1 MFAATVSAAIVDGRR
16 QAPRWGDDPQQT
28 ELTCDG
34 ETEQYLYNKG
44 AQAFALGA
52 NDWNTRAS
60 MSQTKGYKWRI
71 ESVDGGTFRLTDYVE
86 TKSAWLSM
94 FADNAEGIWVDNNNG
109 ANVDKWTINRSEED
123 PSLFLIA
130 NPSAATGVLGGPWNV
145 VAPRL
150 NLVDPAADPNNH
162 VLWYAVTEEE
172 YNHIISLRN
181 EGAVK
186 ALQDQ
191 FTVYEAAEALYAKIE
206 EAEGIDIDVSSEKA
220 IYLNEDATID
230 QINGALEELQAKI
243 NKKGSEGASVDKPFD
258 MTSNLV
264 NPNFEGSVSG
274 WSGTGMAYGNNA
286 GEHFNKTYDTYQ
298 TVSGIPAGVYGL
310 KTQAYYRAGDAGP
323 AWTNFNANAEN
334 NAMVYATDVTAEKD
348 GESFTSPIMSAYE
361 GILPNNS
368 LGGSE
373 LKATDEDGNDFFI
386 PNNMATGQTYF
397 TAGYYKDNT
406 VVFAVTEGTAQVGVK
421 KEKTVTNDWS
431 MFNAFQLE
439 YYGNGADAYQYLM
452 DNFLSSIPDYSA
464 AVATDGDKDD
474 FLLVIQTSDKA
485 ATYEEFLLN
494 RARIQAAEVF
504 LKANI
509 DAWAELDAE
518 VATAKKVAG
527 SGDYAGPDVQD
538 LADELDEYAKR
549 IKKGRTMT
557 TDEVIEYTAKIKAM
571 KEAAVQNSIMPG
583 ADFTD
588 MIVNP
593 NFAQGETGWT
603 FEKSGGNVRASA
615 SDKMAEGWK
624 STFDIYQEI
633 TGVPVGCYEIS
644 VQAFYREGRDESSW
658 LKYFDPDTKERRA
671 DAPESKAYIYMNN
684 VKNHIPDVYT
694 FAAVE
699 GFYSG
704 ATYKSPDNY
713 YYPND
718 MKAAGE
724 AFALKKYPAS
734 AFGLIAKKG
743 DVMRIGLK
751 GDYPDADNWGA
762 FTDFKLTYQGFQAD
776 IIQPQLEAV
785 MEQMIIDEPMG
796 YDTQEELIVA
806 HANAELAIDSQDGKE
821 MFNALAACYAVLD
834 KVETSIALYQAVES
848 KITELDDAIADTQA
862 SQETIDEA
870 EALLDELNNSYYDM
884 TDAQLAEAIEKVDA
898 MIKKLAIPG
907 DIDDAS
913 DENPIE
919 LTMLITNPSFET
931 GDLTGWTKND
941 KATGDTGVKD
951 NSNGTYT
958 ITNADGMYVFN
969 TWNSGAVEGNFFVS
983 QTLKD
988 FPRTGTYAVMAIG
1001 ASDAENVIAL
1011 SATQEEAA
1019 DTAKIAIVGDK
1030 GTAEEIECFF
1040 KVEDLD
1046 AEVEISMSSATWFKA
1061 DMFQLFYFGTDSK
1074 HEPSATEA
1082 AVEETAA
1089 VVKKEVINI
1098 GGMMTGALKQG
1109 VNIIRVTKADGS
1121 VEVRKVTVR

>member
-1 MFAATVSAAIVDGRR
+1 MKRNFLLMIGLLLSTI
-16 QAPRWGDDPQQT
+16 T
-28 ELTCDG
+28 
-34 ETEQYLYNKG
+34 
-44 AQAFALGA
+44 AFADWTSPVEGLEFSYELGEYYYYNVEYA
-52 NDWNTRAS
+52 GFYCGDNDWGTRAS
-60 MSQTKGYKWRI
+60 VSRGTLVDNRGKIISVKIEDGDMPDQYKFGQTSPDGPEGVW
-71 ESVDGGTFRLTDYVE
+71 VDGSRAGNGLFYFILLEGKTFTIGCSKEDVIGKYLT
-86 TKSAWLSM
+86 W
-94 FADNAEGIWVDNNNG
+94 
-109 ANVDKWTINRSEED
+109 
-123 PSLFLIA
+123 
-130 NPSAATGVLGGPWNV
+130 GGNESDT
-145 VAPRL
+145 RL
-150 NLVDPAADPNNH
+150 NFTESSVGGTWMRVSAEEYEAVMTGEKHEAYVTYLASIKLKNAIAA
-162 VLWYAVTEEE
+162 VEEE
-172 YNHIISLRN
+172 YPAFDLSAAK
-181 EGAVK
+181 AVYDNTSSTK
-186 ALQDQ
+186 EQL
-191 FTVYEAAEALYAKIE
+191 EAAVAQLAEDLEAWKKSQ
-206 EAEGIDIDVSSEKA
+206 IDWSSA
-220 IYLNEDATID
+220 SASSPLTITQLLN
-230 QINGALEELQAKI
+230 
-243 NKKGSEGASVDKPFD
+243 
-258 MTSNLV
+258 

-274 WSGTGMAYGNNA
+274 WSGTGMAYGYNA

-310 KTQAYYRAGDAGP
+310 KAQAYYRAGDAGP

-386 PNNMATGQTYF
+386 PNNMETGQTYF
-397 TAGYYKDNT
+397 TAGYYKDNA

-421 KEKTVTNDWS
+421 KEKTVGNDWS
-431 MFNAFQLE
+431 MFNAFELE
-439 YYGNGADAYQYLM
+439 YYGNGADAYQLMM
-452 DNFLSSIPDYSA
+452 DNYLTSIPDYSA
-464 AVATDGDKDD
+464 AVATEGDKED
-474 FLLVIQTSDKA
+474 FLTVIKSSDKV

-509 DAWAELDAE
+509 DAWAALDAE
-518 VATAKKVAG
+518 VEAATKVATNPDYSG
-527 SGDYAGPDVQD
+527 SDVQD

-557 TDEVIEYTAKIKAM
+557 TDEVIEYTAKIKEM
-571 KEAAVQNSIMPG
+571 KEAAVQNSIKPG

-588 MIVNP
+588 QIVNP
-593 NFAQGETGWT
+593 NFAEGEKGWT

-615 SDKMAEGWK
+615 GDKMAEGWK

-633 TGVPVGCYEIS
+633 TGVPVGFYEIS
-644 VQAFYREGRDESSW
+644 VQAFYREGRGESSW
-658 LKYFDPDTKERRA
+658 LKYFDQETKERRA

-713 YYPND
+713 YYPDD

-762 FTDFKLTYQGFQAD
+762 FTDFKLTYWGFQAD
-776 IIQPQLEAV
+776 IIQPQLEAALD
-785 MEQMIIDEPMG
+785 QLQSIDSPMG
-796 YDTQEELIVA
+796 SDVLEELYVTVDA
-806 HANAELAIDSQDGKE
+806 GYDAIKHQDGKE
-821 MFNALAACYAVLD
+821 MFNALAACYDVLD
-834 KVETSIALYQAVES
+834 KVETSIALYAAVES
-848 KITELDDAIADTQA
+848 KITELDDAMADSQA
-862 SQETIDEA
+862 SSETINEA
-870 EALLDELNNSYYDM
+870 EVLLDELNNSYYDM

-907 DIDDAS
+907 DIDEAS

-969 TWNSGAVEGNFFVS
+969 TWNSGGVEGNFFVS

-1030 GTAEEIECFF
+1030 GTAEEVVCYF

-1089 VVKKEVINI
+1089 IVKKEVINI

-1121 VEVRKVTVR
+1121 VEVRKVTVK

>member
-71 ESVDGGTFRLTDYVE
+71 ESIDGGTFRLTDYVE

-94 FADNAEGIWVDNNNG
+94 FADGPSGIWVDNNNG
-109 ANVDKWTINRSEED
+109 ANVDKWTITRSEED

-130 NPSAATGVLGGPWNV
+130 NPSAGAGVLGGPWNV

-150 NLVDPAADPNNH
+150 NLVDPATDPTNH

-181 EGAVK
+181 EDALK
-186 ALQDQ
+186 ALQAQ
-191 FTVYEAAEALYAKIE
+191 FGVYEAAEALYAKIE
-206 EAEGIDIDVSSEKA
+206 EAEGVAIDVSSEKA
-220 IYLNEDATID
+220 LYLNEDATID
-230 QINGALEELQAKI
+230 QLNDATAALQEKI
-243 NKKGSEGASVDKPFD
+243 NKKASEGASVDKPFD
-258 MTSNLV
+258 MTSNLN
-264 NPNFEGSVSG
+264 NPNFEGNVNG
-274 WSGTGMAYGNNA
+274 WSGDGLAYGFNA
-286 GEHFNKTYDTYQ
+286 GEHYNKKYDTYQ
-298 TVSGIPAGVYGL
+298 TISGLPAGVYGL
-310 KTQAYYRAGDAGP
+310 KAQAYYRAGFSDVSVI
-323 AWTNFNANAEN
+323 NFNANKEN
-334 NAMVYATDVTAEKD
+334 NALLYATDVTAAKD
-348 GESFTSPIMSAYE
+348 GESFTSPIVNAFE

-368 LGGSE
+368 LGGNES
-373 LKATDEDGNDFFI
+373 KVTDEDGNDFFI
-386 PNNMATGQTYF
+386 PNNMETAQTYF
-397 TAGYYKDNT
+397 TAGYYKGNT
-406 VVFAVTEGTAQVGVK
+406 VVFAVTEGTAQMGVK
-421 KEKTVTNDWS
+421 KEKTIDGDWS

-439 YYGNGADAYQYLM
+439 YYGNGADAYQLMM
-452 DNFLSSIPDYSA
+452 DNFLTTIPDYSE
-464 AVATDGDKDD
+464 AVATDGAKDD
-474 FLLVIQTSDKA
+474 FLTAIQTSDKA

-494 RARIQAAEVF
+494 RSRIQAAEVF

-509 DAWAELDAE
+509 DAWAALDAE
-518 VATAKKVAG
+518 VEAATKVATNPDYSG
-527 SGDYAGPDVQD
+527 SDVQD

-557 TDEVIEYTAKIKAM
+557 TDEVIEYTAKIKEM
-571 KEAAVQNSIMPG
+571 KEAAVQNSIKPG

-588 MIVNP
+588 QIVNP

-644 VQAFYREGRDESSW
+644 VQAFYREGRDEASW
-658 LKYFDPDTKERRA
+658 LMYFDPDTKERRP
-671 DAPESKAYIYMNN
+671 DAPESKAFIYMNEA
-684 VKNHIPDVYT
+684 KSHIPDVYT
-694 FAAVE
+694 FRAE
-699 GFYSG
+699 PGFYTG
-704 ATYKSPDNY
+704 GVYAAPDGY
-713 YYPND
+713 VYPND

-762 FTDFKLTYQGFQAD
+762 FTDFKLTFQGFQAD

-785 MEQMIIDEPMG
+785 MEQMVIDIPMG
-796 YDTQEELIVA
+796 SDTQEELIVA
-806 HANAELAIDSQDGKE
+806 HANAELAIDSKDGKT
-821 MFNALAACYAVLD
+821 MFNALAACYAVLG
-834 KVETSIALYQAVES
+834 KVEASIALYATVES
-848 KITELDDAIADTQA
+848 KITELDDAIADSEA
-862 SQETIDEA
+862 SEETLAEA
-870 EALLDELNNSYYDM
+870 EGLLEQLNNSYYDM
-884 TDAQLAEAIEKVDA
+884 TDAELAESIEKVDA

-919 LTMLITNPSFET
+919 LTMLIINPSFET

-941 KATGDTGVKD
+941 KATGDTGVKPND
-951 NSNGTYT
+951 NATYT
-958 ITNADGMYVFN
+958 LTNADGMYVFN
-969 TWNSGAVEGNFFVS
+969 TWNSGGAEGGFFVS

-988 FPRTGTYAVMAIG
+988 FPRTGTYSVKALG

-1030 GTAEEIECFF
+1030 GTGEEIECFF
-1040 KVEDLD
+1040 KVEDIND
-1046 AEVEISMSSATWFKA
+1046 EVVISMSSATWFKA
-1061 DMFQLFYFGTDSK
+1061 DMFQLFYYGTDSK
-1074 HEPSATEA
+1074 HEPSAA
-1082 AVEETAA
+1082 DVVEGETSA
-1089 VVKKEVINI
+1089 VVKKDVITL
-1098 GGMMTGALKQG
+1098 GGAVTSSLKQG
-1109 VNIIRVTKADGS
+1109 VNIVRMTKADGS
-1121 VEVRKVTVR
+1121 VEVQKVTVK